1 MRTKRQRGQA
11 LVLIAL
17 AFVGLAAFIGLV
29 IDAGILFTHIGHLR
43 RAVDAASLA
52 GASQYLADTTASELD
67 ATVKEFLQLNGIDPS
82 LPMVSIKVCNLVGYE
97 PDFAVYHDASLCKEN
112 NPWDYDRKLIR
123 VEAELPVYFAFLPV
137 IGFKSITIT
146 ANSVSEAA
154 SVDLVLVLDT
164 STSMADDGP
173 EEPGCNAD
181 DSCLPFKEV
190 RASAREFV
198 EQMAFPYDHVAI
210 VNFDDDAWL
219 AQPLTEN
226 EADVVAAIDS
236 LIVAPMP
243 GCPGPG
249 PGGCLTT
256 NIAGGLFRA
265 QEAFFTNGREE
276 SLWVVVLL
284 SDGAANQ
291 AWDPTFGDWICPNDL
306 GLGYPDWV
314 DPLCRDGD
322 GDTRHTYGDSWYD
335 ADDAARDT
343 SDVLG
348 CYQLDNFDQSPYC
361 AGMGIDGYEALL
373 FTIGMGERIVA
384 GDCDPY
390 YASAG
395 ETCHP
400 DLGERLL
407 RYIAAVGDDGDPDS
421 DLCAGVPQKVN
432 CGNYY
437 FAQTT
442 ADLGPV
448 FTDIAKRVYTR
459 ITH

>member
-1 MRTKRQRGQA
+1 
-11 LVLIAL
+11 
-17 AFVGLAAFIGLV
+17 
-29 IDAGILFTHIGHLR
+29 
-43 RAVDAASLA
+43 
-52 GASQYLADTTASELD
+52 
-67 ATVKEFLQLNGIDPS
+67 
-82 LPMVSIKVCNLVGYE
+82 
-97 PDFAVYHDASLCKEN
+97 
-112 NPWDYDRKLIR
+112 
-123 VEAELPVYFAFLPV
+123 
-137 IGFKSITIT
+137 
-146 ANSVSEAA
+146 
-154 SVDLVLVLDT
+154 
-164 STSMADDGP
+164 
-173 EEPGCNAD
+173 
-181 DSCLPFKEV
+181 
-190 RASAREFV
+190 V

-210 VNFDDDAWL
+210 VNFDDDASL
-219 AQPLTEN
+219 AQPLTEI
-226 EADVVAAIDS
+226 EADVVAAIDA
-236 LIVAPMP
+236 LTVAPMP
-243 GCPGPG
+243 SCPGPG

-265 QEAFFTNGREE
+265 QEAFFNNGREE

-291 AWDPTFGDWICPNDL
+291 AWDPVLGQWICPNDL
-306 GLGYPDWV
+306 GLSFPDWI

-322 GDTRHTYGDSWYD
+322 GDTRHPYGDDWYD

-343 SDVLG
+343 ADLLG
-348 CYQLDNFDQSPYC
+348 CYQLANPDQSAYC
-361 AGMGIDGYEALL
+361 GGMGIDGYEALL

-390 YASAG
+390 YAGAG
-395 ETCHP
+395 ETCHE

-407 RYIAAVGDDGDPDS
+407 RYIASVGDDGDPDS
-421 DLCAGVPQKVN
+421 DLCAGIAQKGN